1 MASIVKEEAVKTV
14 QPEPVSQPTETVTVV
29 EEVEETLPVTE
40 SVEVATHTEATEQ
53 LVASTM
59 TEPEEEVE
67 VPPPQPQVDLKA
79 FLEVSLERFVKALH
93 VYERYENVTSNP
105 LPDNVSYFGKTLLG
119 LTSISS
125 FQETVNNS
133 LRTATFYLNVSGTFY
148 LIVLLN
154 ASCSWLYLISQC
166 CLMIDCS
173 LDLNCLLLKTH
184 RL

>member
-40 SVEVATHTEATEQ
+40 SVEVATHTEETEQ

-133 LRTATFYLNVSGTFY
+133 LRTATFYLDVSGTFY
-148 LIVLLN
+148 FDCYTVCFLRLALLDT
-154 ASCSWLYLISQC
+154 AMLFDDWLFA
-166 CLMIDCS
+166 CLE
-173 LDLNCLLLKTH
+173 LFALKTH